1 MAEMAIS
8 IRIMPKRPNP
18 LVAIVAYDD
27 LCTFE
32 FSCAFEV
39 FGLSRPE
46 MGPQWYRCVTASAE
60 PGPIR
65 CVGGLKLE
73 PMGGLELL
81 EEADTIV
88 IPGWRGPDAT
98 APAPLLEAL
107 RRANAMGIRIISIC
121 GGTFVLAQAGLLAG
135 KRATTHW
142 RHLARLAA
150 RYPEIVVERRALY
163 VDEGSILT
171 SAGSAAGLDL
181 CIHVVRKDFG
191 ARAANSVARRLVI
204 AAHRDGGQ
212 SQFIERSL
220 PPPSG
225 ARLSAL
231 LDAIRGRLDEQ
242 WTIKRMA
249 AEARVS
255 VRSIQRQVHEATG
268 MAPGKWLQRE
278 RVARARDLLEETTLP
293 VEAIA
298 AHLGFGTATNFRQ
311 HFRAAVGLAPVN
323 YRMRFCTVA
332 PGFASSH
339 DSKKIDRVQSA
350 SASREQRRQR

>member
-1 MAEMAIS
+1 VAEMAIS

-18 LVAIVAYDD
+18 LVAILAYDD

-107 RRANAMGIRIISIC
+107 RRANETGIRIISIC

-212 SQFIERSL
+212 SQFIELSL
-220 PPPSG
+220 PAHVCPPCWTRSG
-225 ARLSAL
+225 DVLTSNGPSSAWL
-231 LDAIRGRLDEQ
+231 PRPESAC
-242 WTIKRMA
+242 A
-249 AEARVS
+249 AFNGKSTRRREWPRVS
-255 VRSIQRQVHEATG
+255 GFSANVLRALATFSRKRRCPSRPSRRIWG
-268 MAPGKWLQRE
+268 SAP
-278 RVARARDLLEETTLP
+278 P
-293 VEAIA
+293 PI
-298 AHLGFGTATNFRQ
+298 
-311 HFRAAVGLAPVN
+311 
-323 YRMRFCTVA
+323 
-332 PGFASSH
+332 
-339 DSKKIDRVQSA
+339 SA
-350 SASREQRRQR
+350 SISERPSDWRL